1 MKRTVEREWVFKL
14 IFEDQLDDENSILNN
29 FSNHEIDLDEESFL
43 YQSLLS
49 YINHREEIDE
59 ILLDDL
65 GENPF
70 KRLSRIDK
78 SILSLSVNE
87 IFYNDIPE
95 SVSINEAVNISKKYS
110 TSEGYKFIN
119 SVLGSIVRKRS
130 KWEGHFLLKNLMSI

>member
-43 YQSLLS
+43 YQSLFS

-130 KWEGHFLLKNLMSI
+130 K

>member
-43 YQSLLS
+43 YQSLFS

>member
-130 KWEGHFLLKNLMSI
+130 K